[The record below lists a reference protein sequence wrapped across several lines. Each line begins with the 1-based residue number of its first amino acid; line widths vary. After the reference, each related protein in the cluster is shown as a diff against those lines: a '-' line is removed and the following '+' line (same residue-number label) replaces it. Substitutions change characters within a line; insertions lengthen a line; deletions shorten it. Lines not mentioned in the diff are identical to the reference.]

1 MQLKQ
6 GFALR
11 WSEVVDGQSCQ
22 KHLLGNVSLS
32 SSLIEL
38 KISLPFHPTMG
49 AVLISPSEW
58 VLSDLLY
65 KCM

>member
-6 GFALR
+6 GFALKC
-11 WSEVVDGQSCQ
+11 SEVVDGQSCR

-38 KISLPFHPTMG
+38 RISLPFHPTVR

-65 KCM
+65 KCK